1 MLKNDPYT
9 HDRCMLVPIDKNWV
23 IRLIMVM
30 LQKGW
35 IHLTIGLVACSNIFT
50 QPAWSDAPVDN
61 PMLSESFC
69 LELFDRIVKQYRSG
83 DWNMSDRDRSSYN
96 QCMIKF
102 SPSPSS
108 DAALPKAAQCISILK
123 KIWDGGIT
131 NLKEADIPDE
141 QSQSLARCSEVIQA
155 YYMPATSM
163 LPTLKVNE
171 RLIVDK
177 TAYQSASPQ
186 RGDIIV
192 MQPTKRLKQE
202 NFKDKLIKRIIGLP
216 GETIKINQGKVYIN
230 GRPINEDYITEPPA
244 YEQAST
250 LVPKNNYF
258 VLGDNR
264 NNSYDSH
271 YWGFL
276 PRNLIIGKI
285 VWQSN
290 PK

>member
-1 MLKNDPYT
+1 
-9 HDRCMLVPIDKNWV
+9 
-23 IRLIMVM
+23 MVT

-35 IHLTIGLVACSNIFT
+35 MHLTIGLVTCSNIFMQT
-50 QPAWSDAPVDN
+50 AWADLPVDN

-69 LELFDRIVKQYRSG
+69 LELIDRIVKQAKSG
-83 DWNMSDRDRSSYN
+83 ERNISDRDRDSANRCS
-96 QCMIKF
+96 IKF

-108 DAALPKAAQCISILK
+108 DAALPKAAQCVAIFK
-123 KIWDGGIT
+123 KIWDGGIS
-131 NLKEADIPDE
+131 NLKESDIPEE
-141 QSQSLARCSEVIQA
+141 QSQSLGRCSEVIQS
-155 YYMPATSM
+155 YYIPATSM

-171 RLIVDK
+171 RVIVDK

-230 GRPINEDYITEPPA
+230 GRPINEDYIMEPPE

-250 LVPKNNYF
+250 LLPKNSYF

-276 PRNLIIGKI
+276 PRSLIVGKI

-290 PK
+290 KK

>member
-1 MLKNDPYT
+1 
-9 HDRCMLVPIDKNWV
+9 
-23 IRLIMVM
+23 MVM

-35 IHLTIGLVACSNIFT
+35 IQLTIGLVACSNIFT
-50 QPAWSDAPVDN
+50 QPVWSDAPVDN

-69 LELFDRIVKQYRSG
+69 LELFDRLVKQSRSEN
-83 DWNMSDRDRSSYN
+83 WKISDRDRNSSER
-96 QCMIKF
+96 CTLKF
-102 SPSPSS
+102 SPSPSPN
-108 DAALPKAAQCISILK
+108 AALPKASQCILILE
-123 KIWDGGIT
+123 KIWDVGVK
-131 NLKEADIPDE
+131 NLNEADISEE
-141 QSQSLARCSEVIQA
+141 QSQSLARCPEVVRS
-155 YYMPATSM
+155 YYIPATSM

-171 RLIVDK
+171 RVIVDK

-202 NFKDKLIKRIIGLP
+202 NFKDTLIKRIIGLP
-216 GETIKINQGKVYIN
+216 GETVKIKQGKVYIN
-230 GRPINEDYITEPPA
+230 GKPINENYIMEPPE

-250 LVPKNNYF
+250 LVPKNSYF

-276 PRNLIIGKI
+276 PRNLIVGKI

>member
-1 MLKNDPYT
+1 M
-9 HDRCMLVPIDKNWV
+9 
-23 IRLIMVM
+23 IRV
-30 LQKGW
+30 QKGW

-50 QPAWSDAPVDN
+50 QTAWADLPVDN

-69 LELFDRIVKQYRSG
+69 LELFDRIVKQYKSG
-83 DWNMSDRDRSSYN
+83 DWNISDRDRNSSH
-96 QCMIKF
+96 QCNSKF
-102 SPSPSS
+102 SPSPSPNAS
-108 DAALPKAAQCISILK
+108 LPKASECVLILK
-123 KIWDGGIT
+123 KIWDGGIM
-131 NLKEADIPDE
+131 NLNEADISE
-141 QSQSLARCSEVIQA
+141 EKSQSLVRCKEVVQA
-155 YYMPATSM
+155 YSILSTSM

-171 RLIVDK
+171 RVIVDK
-177 TAYQSASPQ
+177 TAYQSSVPQ

-192 MQPTKRLKQE
+192 MSPTKRLKQE

-216 GETIKINQGKVYIN
+216 GETVKITQGKVYIN
-230 GRPINEDYITEPPA
+230 GRLINEDYITEPPE

-250 LVPKNNYF
+250 LVTKNSYF

-276 PRNLIIGKI
+276 PRDLILGKI

-290 PK
+290 KK